1 MLEVENPTPNLP
13 PISPGSAV
21 QFTLGTPRGT
31 GGLAFGDVTQ
41 QTILPGSGTVEQLT
55 VVCLDATGKRV
66 TDPTANFCNF
76 ARELKPGYLLIV
88 QDTTG
93 PIVRTITSIISDVAL
108 TVDADFMA
116 TNSSTPQQ
124 VSALGS
130 TGALSY
136 SGANST
142 TAGTVIAANNTAW
155 TYVACPPRVG
165 KRAYGVG
172 TITSSFNQGG
182 WVNLS
187 NTALGTAAAAP
198 NIDSYNVSALGG
210 TLGTASGGAT
220 GMQHRIVGSS
230 TRFSSQF
237 GASTTWSLKNGSG
250 ALYGFGPYI
259 SVQINGDWETQKV
272 VSLGNAAGGYD
283 AYFAILENSFSEPLL
298 KATPFSWYTMLE
310 PGLGNIRSYGKRVVA
325 ERWASIEPWEG
336 SAPAVPGA
344 QYSTSGAYGQSR
356 FTTQLRTGYTITA
369 CGQTRT
375 VNSIQSDMELTIDRP
390 FTNGNR
396 EFFPASST
404 TSNVNALSVRGLT
417 RTLPLWPRG
426 VTVQVI
432 VVQAGMNGTAQ
443 FKYNVWWKTF
453 MRTDDGDGNA
463 VDDLCPG
470 YFNTTSN
477 SAQSGSALGNTT
489 TGQCSGILTSNS
501 TWFNLKDPQLQQVL
515 NVYIKWSS
523 TASLAV
529 GDEWR
534 LHVGD
539 IQNCPWLI
547 SREGERYLNDDNAN
561 PPVCY
566 NHGQCLPI
574 SSGAQNASAAGL
586 RPSQAGTG
594 QIQPPSSS
602 IVTGIQANSVFTAFT
617 TTLSPGDIVRVDDPN
632 SNRTDEGG
640 SIDMRV
646 AAVLNDTAFV
656 TDSNATWTG
665 NLAYTVLKCAAGRRY
680 DSNASGTGL
689 HDLNGT
695 LSGTDANSRGL
706 VGDSTAAAYL
716 PHPALGY
723 YQSWSYKY
731 CEVDPGCCGFRV
743 ASVVAPQAF
752 AYYSVKP
759 DHGNYNLR
767 IATFTVN
774 DNLDMYTRRNDHGG
788 GRPDM
793 TAYDSTSVRESVPWA
808 IDEDASGFACNPTGL
823 GVAAL
828 GVAMN
833 YNNATIVSG
842 QGTSAATAYA
852 GALAL
857 PSISATAPDCVP
869 WTIGIM
875 GDNKYPQTVGAS
887 EYVANIFLE
896 FNYQDF
902 QCPDS
907 LAAEDTTGLA
917 LDNSHRSKCIESGLR
932 LVRDADVVASQAV
945 GSTSAWVVRLTESM
959 RRNNTVFLPWTQTT
973 GPSYP
978 MAQRSGAVW
987 WNRKEHLADG
997 FETNFVFQITDPTQ
1011 CGGAD
1016 KICDGADGFAFVMTN
1031 DPRQENASS
1040 RTNNGWD
1047 CYPAPTGTIG
1057 EPSSGGRNGCDPAT
1071 FTATP
1076 TYQAGSLP
1084 TGLIGCPADG
1094 LGYANSKKSSTVN
1107 YYGSWQECTLGLNKA
1122 FAVEFDLFYN
1132 VERRDPKQGI
1142 QHWWINAT
1150 EYISYNDNHVGVFST
1165 TDPFY
1170 NSQPWGAA
1178 QTNLLGLHSD
1188 DENGAHYGSTPSV
1201 PTLADF
1207 QPHNVKIRYT
1217 RGFTTEKQGSG
1228 KIRTTDISSV
1238 DGDGRLLQGDANTKF
1253 KSELRTGFEFGYANR
1268 VKANVKVKLLRD
1280 ASNPAA
1286 QGPSVPGAVFG
1297 DDGLAVRV
1305 IQVLDDFNANLEETS
1320 LVGATPAEQNARV
1333 VLQPAFSP
1341 DQSSWSDY
1349 MIIKEFP
1356 GEIQVFIDDMDRY
1369 AFQVAVEDR
1378 DMAKVLDGDGNA
1390 YIGLTASTGSRG
1402 FSLPGYDPEEVA
1414 QTHDILAW
1422 NFCNRPGCVPY

>member
-1 MLEVENPTPNLP
+1 MLEVEGAANLP
-13 PISPGSAV
+13 VLAASSAV

-55 VVCLDATGKRV
+55 VVCVDGSGNRVNDATTGTCR
-66 TDPTANFCNF
+66 F

-88 QDTTG
+88 HDTSG

-108 TVDADFMA
+108 TVDADFSTSA
-116 TNSSTPQQ
+116 SSTPQQ
-124 VSALGS
+124 VTSLGTS
-130 TGALSY
+130 GALPY
-136 SGANST
+136 SGANSSLP
-142 TAGTVIAANNTAW
+142 GTVLAANSTAW

-165 KRAYGVG
+165 KRANGVG
-172 TITSSFNQGG
+172 TIMSSFNQGG

-187 NTALGTAAAAP
+187 TAAQATAAKALG
-198 NIDSYNVSALGG
+198 IDSYVA
-210 TLGTASGGAT
+210 TLGTPSTASGGAT

-259 SVQINGDWETQKV
+259 SVQINGDWETQMV
-272 VSLGNAAGGYD
+272 VSLGNATGGYD
-283 AYFAILENSFSEPLL
+283 AYFAILQNSFSEPLL
-298 KATPFSWYTMLE
+298 KATPFTWYTLLE
-310 PGLGNIRSYGKRVVA
+310 PGLGNIRSYGKRVVS
-325 ERWASIEPWEG
+325 ERWAAIEPWEG
-336 SAPAVPGA
+336 SPPAVPGA

-396 EFFPASST
+396 EFYPASSSSA
-404 TSNVNALSVRGLT
+404 SNVNALSVRGLT

-432 VVQAGMNGTAQ
+432 VVQAGLATGTAQ

-463 VDDLCPG
+463 VDDSCPG

-477 SAQSGSALGNTT
+477 TTQTGSALGNA
-489 TGQCSGILTSNS
+489 TGCTAITASSS
-501 TWFNLKDPQLQQVL
+501 SWFNLQDPQLQQQL

-523 TASLAV
+523 SAYLDV

-566 NHGQCLPI
+566 NHGKCLTI
-574 SSGAQNASAAGL
+574 SSGAQNAAAAGL
-586 RPSQAGTG
+586 RPSQAGVG
-594 QIQPPSSS
+594 LIQTPVSHV
-602 IVTGIQANSVFTAFT
+602 VTGVQDTNSAYTAFT
-617 TTLSPGDIVRVDDPN
+617 TTLSPGDIVRVDDPA
-632 SNRTDEGG
+632 SNRTDDGG
-640 SIDMRV
+640 FIDIRV
-646 AAVLNDTAFV
+646 AAILTDTTFV
-656 TDSNATWTG
+656 TDTAASWTG
-665 NLAYTVLKCAAGRRY
+665 NLSYTVLKCAAGRRY

-689 HDLNGT
+689 HDLT
-695 LSGTDANSRGL
+695 AALTGTDANSRGL

-759 DHGNYNLR
+759 DHSNYNLR

-808 IDEDASGFACNPTGL
+808 IDEDASNFACNPTGL
-823 GVAAL
+823 GISAL
-828 GVAMN
+828 GVAVN
-833 YNNATIVSG
+833 YNNATIVAGS
-842 QGTSAATAYA
+842 GTSAATAYA
-852 GALAL
+852 EALAL

-887 EYVANIFLE
+887 EYSANVFLE

-907 LAAEDTTGLA
+907 LAAEDATGLA
-917 LDNSHRSKCIESGLR
+917 LDNSHRTRCIESGLR
-932 LVRDADVVASQAV
+932 FVRDADVVASQAV
-945 GSTSAWVVRLTESM
+945 SNTSSWVVRLTESE
-959 RRNNTVFLPWTQTT
+959 RRAGTGFVPWTQTT

-987 WNRKEHLADG
+987 WNRKEHLVDG

-1016 KICDGADGFAFVMTN
+1016 KICDGADGFAFIMTN
-1031 DPRQENASS
+1031 DPRQETASS

-1047 CYPAPTGTIG
+1047 CYPAPAGTLG
-1057 EPSSGGRNGCDPAT
+1057 EPSTGGRNGCDPNT
-1071 FTATP
+1071 FTTTP
-1076 TYQAGSLP
+1076 TYAAGSLP

-1207 QPHNVKIRYT
+1207 QPHTVKIRYT

-1228 KIRTTDISSV
+1228 KIRTTDISSA
-1238 DGDGRLLQGDANTKF
+1238 DGDGRLLQGDANTRF
-1253 KSELRTGFEFGYANR
+1253 KSELRTGFEFGYADR

-1280 ASNPAA
+1280 ASSPSTA

-1297 DDGLAVRV
+1297 DDGVAVRV
-1305 IQVLDDFNANLEETS
+1305 IQVLDDYNAYLEETS

-1333 VLQPAFSP
+1333 VLQPAFNP

-1349 MIIKEFP
+1349 FIIKEFP

>member
-1 MLEVENPTPNLP
+1 MLEVEGAANLP
-13 PISPGSAV
+13 VLAASSAV

-55 VVCLDATGKRV
+55 VVCVDGSGNRVNDATTGTCR
-66 TDPTANFCNF
+66 F

-88 QDTTG
+88 HDTSG

-108 TVDADFMA
+108 TVDADFSTSA
-116 TNSSTPQQ
+116 SSTPQQ
-124 VSALGS
+124 VTSLGTS
-130 TGALSY
+130 GALPY
-136 SGANST
+136 SGANSSLP
-142 TAGTVIAANNTAW
+142 GTVLAANSTAW

-165 KRAYGVG
+165 KRANGVG
-172 TITSSFNQGG
+172 TIMSSFNQGG

-187 NTALGTAAAAP
+187 TAAQATAAKALG
-198 NIDSYNVSALGG
+198 IDSYVA
-210 TLGTASGGAT
+210 TLGTPSTASGGAT

-283 AYFAILENSFSEPLL
+283 AYFAILQNSFSEPLL
-298 KATPFSWYTMLE
+298 KATPFTWYTLLE
-310 PGLGNIRSYGKRVVA
+310 PGLGNIRSYGKRVVS
-325 ERWASIEPWEG
+325 ERWAAIEPWEG
-336 SAPAVPGA
+336 SPPAVPGA

-396 EFFPASST
+396 EFYPASSSSA
-404 TSNVNALSVRGLT
+404 SNVNALSVRGLT

-432 VVQAGMNGTAQ
+432 VVQAGLATGTAQ

-463 VDDLCPG
+463 VDDSCPG

-477 SAQSGSALGNTT
+477 TTQTGSALGNA
-489 TGQCSGILTSNS
+489 TGCTAITASSS
-501 TWFNLKDPQLQQVL
+501 SWFNLQDPQLQQQL

-523 TASLAV
+523 SAYLDV

-566 NHGQCLPI
+566 NHGKCLTI
-574 SSGAQNASAAGL
+574 SSGAQNAAAAGL
-586 RPSQAGTG
+586 RPSQAGVG
-594 QIQPPSSS
+594 LIQTPVSHV
-602 IVTGIQANSVFTAFT
+602 VTGVQDTNSAYTAFT
-617 TTLSPGDIVRVDDPN
+617 TTLSPGDIVRVDDPA
-632 SNRTDEGG
+632 SNRTDDGG
-640 SIDMRV
+640 FIDIRV
-646 AAVLNDTAFV
+646 AAILTDTTFV
-656 TDSNATWTG
+656 TDTAASWTG
-665 NLAYTVLKCAAGRRY
+665 NLSYTVLKCAAGRRY

-689 HDLNGT
+689 HDLT
-695 LSGTDANSRGL
+695 AALTGTDANSRGL

-759 DHGNYNLR
+759 DHSNYNLR

-808 IDEDASGFACNPTGL
+808 IDEDASNFACNPTGL
-823 GVAAL
+823 GISAL
-828 GVAMN
+828 GVAVN
-833 YNNATIVSG
+833 YNNATIVAGS
-842 QGTSAATAYA
+842 GTSAATAYA
-852 GALAL
+852 EALAL

-887 EYVANIFLE
+887 EYSANVFLE

-907 LAAEDTTGLA
+907 LAAEDATGLA
-917 LDNSHRSKCIESGLR
+917 LDNSHRTRCIESGLR
-932 LVRDADVVASQAV
+932 FVRDADVVASQAV
-945 GSTSAWVVRLTESM
+945 SNTSSWVVRLTESE
-959 RRNNTVFLPWTQTT
+959 RRAGTGFVPWTQTT

-987 WNRKEHLADG
+987 WNRKEHLVDG

-1016 KICDGADGFAFVMTN
+1016 KICDGADGFAFIMTN
-1031 DPRQENASS
+1031 DPRQETASS

-1047 CYPAPTGTIG
+1047 CYPAPAGTLG
-1057 EPSSGGRNGCDPAT
+1057 EPSTGGRNGCDPNT
-1071 FTATP
+1071 FTTTP
-1076 TYQAGSLP
+1076 TYAAGSLP

-1207 QPHNVKIRYT
+1207 QPHTVKIRYT

-1228 KIRTTDISSV
+1228 KIRTTDISSA
-1238 DGDGRLLQGDANTKF
+1238 DGDGRLLQGDANTRF
-1253 KSELRTGFEFGYANR
+1253 KSELRTGFEFGYADR

-1280 ASNPAA
+1280 ASSPSTA

-1297 DDGLAVRV
+1297 DDGVAVRV
-1305 IQVLDDFNANLEETS
+1305 IQVLDDYNAYLEETS

-1333 VLQPAFSP
+1333 VLQPAFNP

-1349 MIIKEFP
+1349 FIIKEFP

>member
-1 MLEVENPTPNLP
+1 MLEVEGAANLP
-13 PISPGSAV
+13 VLAASSAV

-55 VVCLDATGKRV
+55 VVCVDGSGNRVNDATTGTCR
-66 TDPTANFCNF
+66 F

-88 QDTTG
+88 HDTSG

-108 TVDADFMA
+108 TVDADFSTSA
-116 TNSSTPQQ
+116 SSTPQQ
-124 VSALGS
+124 VTSLGTS
-130 TGALSY
+130 GALPY
-136 SGANST
+136 SGANSSLP
-142 TAGTVIAANNTAW
+142 GTVLAANSTAW

-165 KRAYGVG
+165 KRANGVG
-172 TITSSFNQGG
+172 TIMSSFNQGG

-187 NTALGTAAAAP
+187 TAAQATAAKALG
-198 NIDSYNVSALGG
+198 IDSYVA
-210 TLGTASGGAT
+210 TLGTPSTASGGAT

-259 SVQINGDWETQKV
+259 SVQINGDWETQMV

-283 AYFAILENSFSEPLL
+283 AYFAILQNSFSEPLL
-298 KATPFSWYTMLE
+298 KATPFTWYTLLE
-310 PGLGNIRSYGKRVVA
+310 PGLGNIRSYGKRVVS
-325 ERWASIEPWEG
+325 ERWAAIEPWEG
-336 SAPAVPGA
+336 SPPAVPGA

-396 EFFPASST
+396 EFYPASSSSA
-404 TSNVNALSVRGLT
+404 SNVNALSVRGLT

-432 VVQAGMNGTAQ
+432 VVQAGLATGTAQ

-463 VDDLCPG
+463 VDDSCPG

-477 SAQSGSALGNTT
+477 TTQTGSALGNA
-489 TGQCSGILTSNS
+489 TGCTAITASSS
-501 TWFNLKDPQLQQVL
+501 SWFNLQDPQLQQQL

-523 TASLAV
+523 SAYLDV

-566 NHGQCLPI
+566 NHGKCLTI
-574 SSGAQNASAAGL
+574 SSGAQNAAAAGL
-586 RPSQAGTG
+586 RPSQAGVG
-594 QIQPPSSS
+594 LIQTPVSHV
-602 IVTGIQANSVFTAFT
+602 VTGVQDTNSAYTAFT
-617 TTLSPGDIVRVDDPN
+617 TTLSPGDIVRVDDPA
-632 SNRTDEGG
+632 SNRTDDGG
-640 SIDMRV
+640 FIDIRV
-646 AAVLNDTAFV
+646 AAILTDTTFV
-656 TDSNATWTG
+656 TDTAASWTG
-665 NLAYTVLKCAAGRRY
+665 NLSYTVLKCAAGRRY

-689 HDLNGT
+689 HDLT
-695 LSGTDANSRGL
+695 AALTGTDANSRGL

-759 DHGNYNLR
+759 DHSNYNLR

-808 IDEDASGFACNPTGL
+808 IDEDASNFACNPTGL
-823 GVAAL
+823 GISAL
-828 GVAMN
+828 GVAVN
-833 YNNATIVSG
+833 YNNATIVAGS
-842 QGTSAATAYA
+842 GTSAATAYA
-852 GALAL
+852 EALAL

-887 EYVANIFLE
+887 EYSANVFLE

-907 LAAEDTTGLA
+907 LAAEDATGLA
-917 LDNSHRSKCIESGLR
+917 LDNSHRTRCIESGLR
-932 LVRDADVVASQAV
+932 FVRDADVVASQAV
-945 GSTSAWVVRLTESM
+945 SNTSSWVVRLTESE
-959 RRNNTVFLPWTQTT
+959 RRAGTGFVPWTQTT

-987 WNRKEHLADG
+987 WNRKEHLVDG

-1016 KICDGADGFAFVMTN
+1016 KICDGADGFAFIMTN
-1031 DPRQENASS
+1031 DPRQETASS

-1047 CYPAPTGTIG
+1047 CYPAPAGTLG
-1057 EPSSGGRNGCDPAT
+1057 EPSTGGRNGCDPNT
-1071 FTATP
+1071 FTTTP
-1076 TYQAGSLP
+1076 TYAAGSLP

-1207 QPHNVKIRYT
+1207 QPHTVKIRYT

-1228 KIRTTDISSV
+1228 KIRTTDISSA
-1238 DGDGRLLQGDANTKF
+1238 DGDGRLLQGDANTRF
-1253 KSELRTGFEFGYANR
+1253 KSELRTGFEFGYADR

-1280 ASNPAA
+1280 ASSPSTA

-1297 DDGLAVRV
+1297 DDGVAVRV
-1305 IQVLDDFNANLEETS
+1305 IQVLDDYNAYLEETS

-1333 VLQPAFSP
+1333 VLQPAFNP

-1349 MIIKEFP
+1349 FIIKEFP